1 MSANCACDQVAGD
14 DDEEK
19 KYAYAAP
26 LSSCRSLILLTL
38 LCRGCEQETYIIS
51 LETWLE
57 QKWNISA
64 QSAVTEENVSCTMRL
79 ALSILINVLI
89 ARLDG
94 CRTGRAESYCF
105 NGSS

>member
-26 LSSCRSLILLTL
+26 LSSCRCLFSSLCYVGAVSKRL
-38 LCRGCEQETYIIS
+38 IS
-51 LETWLE
+51 SHLRLGRNR
-57 QKWNISA
+57 KWNISA
-64 QSAVTEENVSCTMRL
+64 PSAIIEETVSCTMRL

-89 ARLDG
+89 VRRDG